1 MTSVGEAVRSTLRGA
16 PRVTALFVYPLKSA
30 AGIAVTSLQLDMHG
44 ARGDRRWMVVDE
56 TGYML
61 SQREAHGLA
70 LVAPTFLADSR
81 DGGVA
86 LHAAGRPPLLLDGA
100 RTSPVRT
107 VRLWKD
113 SARAHDAGDD
123 AAQWMSDLLG
133 RTCRVVRIA
142 DDSHRP
148 LAQKNAGVLTAEDRT
163 VAFPD
168 AAPLLLLGAGSIR
181 ALNDRL
187 LERGEE
193 PVGVE
198 RFRPNVLFDGADA
211 HAEDG
216 WTLVQAGTATVAV
229 GSPCARCVMTTIDQ
243 VTTVQGVEPLRTLS
257 SYRRQDGGVMFGMNC
272 TNAAPGTIDVGDEI
286 RVLGNR

>member
-1 MTSVGEAVRSTLRGA
+1 MTQAGA
-16 PRVTALFVYPLKSA
+16 ALHGVPSVTALFVYPLKSA
-30 AGIAVTSLQLDMHG
+30 AGIPVTSLALDMHG
-44 ARGDRRWMVVDE
+44 ARGDRRWMVVDD

-70 LVAPTFLADSR
+70 LVTPRFLDEDR

-86 LHAAGRPPLLLDGA
+86 LHAAGRAPLVLDAA

-113 SARAHDAGDD
+113 SARAHDAGDQ
-123 AAQWMSDLLG
+123 AAAWMSDLLG
-133 RTCRVVRIA
+133 RNCRVVRIA
-142 DDSHRP
+142 DDSHRA
-148 LAQKNAGVLTAEDRT
+148 LAQKNAGVLTSDDRT

-168 AAPLLLLGAGSIR
+168 AAPLLLLGAASIR
-181 ALNDRL
+181 ALNERL
-187 LERGEE
+187 LARGEDA
-193 PVGVE
+193 VGVE

-243 VTTVQGVEPLRTLS
+243 FTTVQGVEPLRTLS
-257 SYRRQDGGVMFGMNC
+257 SYRRQGEGVMFGMNC
-272 TNAAPGTIDVGDEI
+272 TNAAPGAIELGDEI

>member
-1 MTSVGEAVRSTLRGA
+1 MTHASAAQHGVPS
-16 PRVTALFVYPLKSA
+16 VTALFVYPLKSA
-30 AGIAVTSLQLDMHG
+30 AGIPVTSLALDMHG
-44 ARGDRRWMVVDE
+44 ARGDRRWMVVDD

-70 LVAPTFLADSR
+70 LVTPKFLGEDR

-86 LHAAGRPPLLLDGA
+86 LHAAGRAPLLLDAA

-113 SARAHDAGDD
+113 IARAHDAGSE
-123 AAQWMSDLLG
+123 AAAWMSDLLG
-133 RTCRVVRIA
+133 RGCRVVRIA

-148 LAQKNAGVLTAEDRT
+148 LAQKNAGVLTSDDRT

-187 LERGEE
+187 LERGED

-243 VTTVQGVEPLRTLS
+243 FTAMQGVEPLRTLS
-257 SYRRQDGGVMFGMNC
+257 SYRRQREGVMFGMNC
-272 TNAAPGTIDVGDEI
+272 TNAAPGAIELGDEI